1 MGQSVCAI
9 LNVIILI
16 GVIIFVFC
24 RWRYI
29 DVRRLSEE
37 DCKKYSILVVDDIFE
52 HAADVGKQV
61 PIEDAYWRGFNIS
74 DREWVYLCR
83 WMSGKGVVEPP
94 DDWKMISIMLN
105 VPPKTLALTPKSWEL
120 KMREGSTVTNI
131 GILGD
136 GNQVGENLNVGG
148 WQNNAGEVR
157 IENGLTISD
166 ILELIK
172 ALRVDENSVSGID
185 RAQIRAIADFLE
197 KEIQDGVVPDSMRA
211 DLGKV
216 ATQVSEIMKTG
227 TSLMGATASVLEAL
241 GFTSV

>member
-9 LNVIILI
+9 LNVIIFV

-24 RWRYI
+24 RWKYI

-37 DCKKYSILVVDDIFE
+37 DCKKYSTLVVDDIFE

-61 PIEDAYWRGFNIS
+61 PIGDTYWRDLNIS

-83 WMSGKGVVEPP
+83 WMSGKGVVKPP

-136 GNQVGENLNVGG
+136 GNAVGGNMNVGG
-148 WQNNAGEVR
+148 WQNNGGEVMN
-157 IENGLTISD
+157 EDSLTASD
-166 ILELIK
+166 ILKLVE
-172 ALRVDENSVSGID
+172 ALRADENSLTGID
-185 RAQIRAIADFLE
+185 RAQIRAAADFLE
-197 KEIQDGVVPDSMRA
+197 KEIHNGVSPDTMGG

-216 ATQVSEIMKTG
+216 VTKVSEIMNTG
-227 TSLMGATASVLEAL
+227 ASLMGATVSVLKSF
-241 GFTSV
+241 GF